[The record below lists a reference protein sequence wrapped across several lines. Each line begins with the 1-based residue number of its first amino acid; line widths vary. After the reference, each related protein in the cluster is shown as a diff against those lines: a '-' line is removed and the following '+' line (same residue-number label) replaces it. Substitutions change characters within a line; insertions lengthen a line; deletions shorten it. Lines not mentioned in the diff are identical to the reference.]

1 MEKQIVTLNDNNNNN
16 LTNEN
21 KLKSM
26 SRNEL
31 AHELA
36 LIATWDRQNLNK
48 IRKNMDL
55 VDFMKY
61 WLAQPWKE

>member
-1 MEKQIVTLNDNNNNN
+1 MEKQIVTLNDNNNI
-16 LTNEN
+16 LTNED

-26 SRNEL
+26 SRDEL
-31 AHELA
+31 AHEFA

-48 IRKNMDL
+48 VRKNMNL

-61 WLAQPWKE
+61 WLAQPWEE